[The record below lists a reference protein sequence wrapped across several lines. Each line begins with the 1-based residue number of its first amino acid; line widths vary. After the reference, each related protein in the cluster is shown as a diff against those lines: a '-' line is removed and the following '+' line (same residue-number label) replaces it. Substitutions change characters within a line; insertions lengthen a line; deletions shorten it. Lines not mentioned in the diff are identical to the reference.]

1 MIPEAFQQRF
11 SMDHWFDAFCRQLS
25 SDPVPTG
32 DEEIWTLSF
41 RRSVL
46 EALSDSGAELF
57 LNPLMA
63 SHLRHFGRQLARHH
77 APEKWFW
84 VRSEWDKADLAYG
97 LAAPFDAANHGWN
110 EAWLRGITGD
120 LGQIEAKV
128 CYTHFDAGQ
137 IRTLADQLRT
147 RKKRDWQNNAPHR
160 HRQRYHGVVWLFQ
173 HGGIDGIAGQADRL
187 TQEACGLGLTL
198 RRPFGTAETA
208 VHLGRLWP
216 SQSGKDY
223 VCGVSLALF
232 ELAADDRAPNKAE
245 QLGSATRT

>member
-1 MIPEAFQQRF
+1 MIPESFQQRF
-11 SMDHWFDAFCRQLS
+11 AIEHWFDAFCRQLS

-32 DEEIWTLSF
+32 DEETWTFSF

-46 EALSDSGAELF
+46 EALSDSSAELF

-63 SHLRHFGRQLARHH
+63 SHLRHFGRHLARQH

-84 VRSEWDKADLAYG
+84 VRSEWDKTDLAYG
-97 LAAPFDAANHGWN
+97 LATPFDAAHHGW
-110 EAWLRGITGD
+110 ERAWSSGITGD

-137 IRTLADQLRT
+137 IGTLAKQLRT
-147 RKKRDWQNNAPHR
+147 RKNRDRQNNVPHR
-160 HRQRYHGVVWLFQ
+160 HRQCYHGVVWLFQ
-173 HGGIDGIAGQADRL
+173 HTGVDGISGQSERL
-187 TQEACGLGLTL
+187 TRDACDLGLTL
-198 RRPFGTAETA
+198 RRPFGTADAA

-223 VCGVSLALF
+223 FCGVSLALF
-232 ELAADDRAPNKAE
+232 ELEADDRAPHKAE
-245 QLGSATRT
+245 QPEPATVT